1 MPEPV
6 QLTVLGPV
14 MEKIRTHLASDVER
28 DLDARLASIEGHVC
42 SVRRMLA
49 EQRDCDEIL
58 IQMAAVK
65 AAMNQTTIKLLEQ
78 YIETCMTT
86 YVDATQEAEDLARL
100 KRALSTMLK
109 NT

>member
-1 MPEPV
+1 MPEPA

-14 MEKIRTHLASDVER
+14 MEEIQNHLAWEVER
-28 DLDARLASIEGHVC
+28 ELDARLASIEGHVR

-65 AAMNQTTIKLLEQ
+65 AAVNQATIKLLEQ
-78 YIETCMTT
+78 YIETCVTA
-86 YVDATQEAEDLARL
+86 YVADREETQDLARL
-100 KRALSTMLK
+100 KRALSTVLK